1 MKIKSKITNLNVDE
15 IASKTGNIYKSVRVI
30 GKRAR
35 QLSATQKEELN
46 EKLAEFASD
55 VDNLEE
61 VFENREQIEI
71 SRYFE
76 RLPKSTTVASEEL
89 VNDELFFRNP
99 EEVSAGWLI
108 EQCGMKGMRVGNA
121 AVSKV
126 HANFIVNE
134 GGAKAED
141 VIALM
146 RKVQKRVSN
155 ETQISLEPEVGIL
168 GGNWKDELS

>member
-1 MKIKSKITNLNVDE
+1 MKLKSKIDQLNVDQ
-15 IASKTGNIYKSVRVI
+15 ISSKTGNIYKSVRII

-76 RLPKSTTVASEEL
+76 RLPKATTVAAEEL
-89 VNDELFFRNP
+89 VNDELFYRNP
-99 EEVSAGWLI
+99 ED
-108 EQCGMKGMRVGNA
+108 
-121 AVSKV
+121 
-126 HANFIVNE
+126 
-134 GGAKAED
+134 ED
-141 VIALM
+141 E
-146 RKVQKRVSN
+146 N
-155 ETQISLEPEVGIL
+155 
-168 GGNWKDELS
+168 LSVV